1 MKSYYSRILPI
12 LILFLFC
19 VPLIQAQQNIS
30 GVVTSSDDGLPL
42 IGVNIFIKGETR
54 GTITDGNG
62 YYMIRAGSQADT
74 IVFSYIGYQ
83 TREERAG
90 DNNVLNIIMDPE
102 VQKLEEIVV
111 MAYSEKS
118 KTEISSSVVSLSG
131 DQINNVSANDIED
144 MLIGRAAGVL
154 VQSATGQPGEAA
166 QMRIRGVGSA
176 FSPQTPLIVVD
187 GIIGGSYSPNDIESV
202 TILKDAGATGL
213 YGSRAASGVIIITTK
228 HGVKGKTEFTFRAD
242 RGIKHPETGEFQ
254 VMNGNELWQYHKLV
268 FDPAAFSSV
277 RPSYLKTL
285 NFDWIGNSFTPA
297 DIGNYY
303 LSASGGRD
311 KVTYRFSADF
321 RDEDGTAIGS
331 DFKRINLIS
340 RIMIELTDRVTLS
353 TKISGSGSRS
363 SSPHWTY
370 TETPFRMI
378 PWDNPYDS
386 LGNPIRNV
394 SEWYSNT
401 SSNIFHSSKYNSYG
415 GSGAGAGTDVQLDIK
430 IFDWLSFST
439 LNSVGMGYGKYEE
452 IESPLTA
459 EGSSANGYVR
469 NHMSYS
475 TSFGTIDL
483 LKFKKTFG
491 VHSISGLAGVEGGM
505 YFEEYNVGGVG
516 QGIFPNQEILSVA
529 GTGIPSGNKR
539 ESAEISF
546 LSQINYNLNSKY
558 FITASFRRDGSSKFA
573 PENKYGNFY
582 SFAASWLVSNEDFLK
597 NAIPAIDLFKLR
609 ASYGATGNESFPNN
623 TLYPYFTSYSFIY
636 KYNNRSAAFPAN
648 LGNAYL
654 SWETSY
660 PFNAGVDFGMF
671 DRFEV
676 NIDLYNT
683 ITKDLLFQDP
693 TAYSKGFKF
702 QWKNVGEIQNK
713 GIEFTAAGDI
723 IRSSS
728 LSWNLFFNI
737 GANKNKLLK
746 LSDKEVSQIELNAND
761 IYQVL
766 KEGEEAFLWY
776 MPKWLGVDPA
786 NGDPLWENIIYDPVS
801 GEETGREATNSYSAA
816 DFQAVGSPFPKFS
829 GGFGTVVSWKSLT
842 LSAAFNYV
850 YGNKIYNA
858 TRKEIDNDGANNN
871 VAAMKLRDE
880 WSRWASPGDQATHPK
895 PVLGGN
901 HNSYEH
907 SSRYLEDGSY
917 LRVRNVKLAYSLPV
931 SWVNKIMLK
940 GLTISLSADNLYTW
954 TNYSGMDPDVGLY
967 RTSTWDLPGLSYFKY
982 PISRQYMV
990 GLEIKF

>member
-1 MKSYYSRILPI
+1 MKYYFLKILPT
-12 LILFLFC
+12 LILFFLC
-19 VPLIQAQQNIS
+19 MPMIMAQQNVS

-42 IGVNIFIKGETR
+42 IGVNIFLKGEAR
-54 GTITDGNG
+54 GTVSDVNG
-62 YYMIRAGSQADT
+62 YYMIQVDSRADT
-74 IVFSYIGYQ
+74 IVFSYIGYESQ
-83 TREERAG
+83 ELPAG
-90 DNNVLNIIMDPE
+90 DKNVLNIILDPE
-102 VQKLEEIVV
+102 MQELEEIVV
-111 MAYSEKS
+111 MAYTEKS
-118 KTEISSSVVSLSG
+118 KTEISSSVVSLSA
-131 DQINNVSANDIED
+131 DQINDVNVNDIED
-144 MLIGRAAGVL
+144 MLIGKAAGVL
-154 VQSATGQPGEAA
+154 VQSASGQPGEAA

-187 GIIGGSYSPNDIESV
+187 GIIGGNYSPNDIESV

-213 YGSRAASGVIIITTK
+213 YGSQAASGVIIITTK
-228 HGVKGKTEFTFRAD
+228 HGKKGKTEFTFKAN

-254 VMNGNELWQYHKLV
+254 VMNGNELWQYHKLI
-268 FDPAAFSSV
+268 FDPAAFASI
-277 RPSYLKTL
+277 RPSILKTL
-285 NFDWIGNSFTPA
+285 NYDWIGNSFTPA
-297 DIGNYY
+297 DISNYY
-303 LSASGGRD
+303 LAASGGRD
-311 KVTYRFSADF
+311 KVTYHLSVDY
-321 RDEDGTAIGS
+321 RDEDGTALGS
-331 DFKRINLIS
+331 DFKRINLNS
-340 RIMIELTDRVTLS
+340 RFVMELTDRITLS

-370 TETPFRMI
+370 TETPFRMM
-378 PWDNPYDS
+378 PWDNPYDED
-386 LGNPIRNV
+386 GNPIRDV
-394 SEWYSNT
+394 SGWYSNT

-415 GSGAGAGTDVQLDIK
+415 GSGAGAGTDAQLDVK
-430 IFDWLSFST
+430 IFDWLSFSS
-439 LNSVGMGYGKYEE
+439 LNSVGIGYGKYEE

-469 NHMSYS
+469 NHMNYS

-483 LKFKKTFG
+483 LKFRKKFG
-491 VHSISGLAGVEGGM
+491 IHTISGLAGMEGGM
-505 YFEEYNVGGVG
+505 YFEEFDVGGVG

-539 ESAEISF
+539 ESRRISF
-546 LSQINYNLNSKY
+546 LSQVNYNLSSKY

-597 NAIPAIDLFKLR
+597 NAIPAINLLKLR
-609 ASYGATGNESFPNN
+609 ASYGAIGNETFPNN
-623 TLYPYFTSYSFIY
+623 TLYPYFTSYSFVY
-636 KYNNRSAAFPAN
+636 KYNNSSAAYPAN
-648 LGNAYL
+648 LGNAFL

-660 PFNAGVDFGMF
+660 PLNAGVDFGMF
-671 DRFEV
+671 NRFEV
-676 NIDLYNT
+676 NIDMYNT
-683 ITKDLLFQDP
+683 TTKDLLFQDP

-713 GIEFTAAGDI
+713 GIEFSATGDV

-728 LSWNLFFNI
+728 LNWNLFFNI

-746 LSDKEVSQIELNAND
+746 LSDKDISQIELNAGD

-776 MPKWLGVDPA
+776 MPKWLGVDPD
-786 NGDPLWENIIYDPVS
+786 NGDPLWEDIIYDAD
-801 GEETGREATNSYSAA
+801 GNETGREATNSYSQA
-816 DFQAVGSPFPKFS
+816 DFQPVGSPFPKFN
-829 GGFGTVVSWKSLT
+829 GGFGTVVTWKGLS

-850 YGNKIYNA
+850 YGNDIYNA

-871 VAAMKLRDE
+871 LAAMKLRDD
-880 WSRWASPGDQATHPK
+880 WSRWASPGDVATHPK

-917 LRVRNVKLAYSLPV
+917 LRLRNVKLTYSLPA
-931 SWVNKIMLK
+931 SWVNKIMLE
-940 GLTISLSADNLYTW
+940 GLSISVSADNLHTW

-982 PISRQYMV
+982 PISRQYLV